1 MLFNSIWAILIWM
14 LLYENAWEQIYY
26 VAKIGQRKKM
36 TYFVIML
43 AAWAILSFRFEVVTA
58 AVKDS
63 HVATNQPA
71 NKKKKLQTVKWFI
84 V

>member
-1 MLFNSIWAILIWM
+1 MRGNKYIMS
-14 LLYENAWEQIYY
+14 
-26 VAKIGQRKKM
+26 QRLERGKM

>member
-1 MLFNSIWAILIWM
+1 MRGNKYIMS
-14 LLYENAWEQIYY
+14 
-26 VAKIGQRKKM
+26 QRLEREKM

-43 AAWAILSFRFEVVTA
+43 AAGAILSFRFEVVTA

>member
-1 MLFNSIWAILIWM
+1 MLFNSIWAIWIWRM
-14 LLYENAWEQIYY
+14 RGNKYIMS
-26 VAKIGQRKKM
+26 QRLEREKM

-58 AVKDS
+58 VVKDS
-63 HVATNQPA
+63 HVATNQTA

>member
-1 MLFNSIWAILIWM
+1 MRGNKYIMS
-14 LLYENAWEQIYY
+14 
-26 VAKIGQRKKM
+26 QRLEREKM

>member
-1 MLFNSIWAILIWM
+1 MRGNKYIMS
-14 LLYENAWEQIYY
+14 
-26 VAKIGQRKKM
+26 QRLEREKM

-63 HVATNQPA
+63 HVATNQPT

>member
-1 MLFNSIWAILIWM
+1 MRGNKYIMS
-14 LLYENAWEQIYY
+14 
-26 VAKIGQRKKM
+26 QRLEREKM
-36 TYFVIML
+36 TYFVIIL
-43 AAWAILSFRFEVVTA
+43 AAWTILSFRFEVVTA

-63 HVATNQPA
+63 HVATNQLA

>member
-1 MLFNSIWAILIWM
+1 MLFNSIWAIWIWM

-26 VAKIGQRKKM
+26 VAKIGKRKND
-36 TYFVIML
+36 FVIML

-58 AVKDS
+58 VVKDS

>member
-1 MLFNSIWAILIWM
+1 MRGNKYIMS
-14 LLYENAWEQIYY
+14 
-26 VAKIGQRKKM
+26 QRLEREKM
-36 TYFVIML
+36 TYFLIML

>member
-1 MLFNSIWAILIWM
+1 MRGNKYIMS
-14 LLYENAWEQIYY
+14 
-26 VAKIGQRKKM
+26 QRLDREKM

-71 NKKKKLQTVKWFI
+71 NKKKKLQTVKWII

>member
-1 MLFNSIWAILIWM
+1 MRGNKYIMS
-14 LLYENAWEQIYY
+14 
-26 VAKIGQRKKM
+26 QRLEREKM

-63 HVATNQPA
+63 HVATNQPE

>member
-1 MLFNSIWAILIWM
+1 MRGNKYIMS
-14 LLYENAWEQIYY
+14 
-26 VAKIGQRKKM
+26 QRLEREKM

-58 AVKDS
+58 VVKDS
-63 HVATNQPA
+63 HVANQPA

>member
-1 MLFNSIWAILIWM
+1 MRGNKYIMS
-14 LLYENAWEQIYY
+14 
-26 VAKIGQRKKM
+26 QRLEREKL

-58 AVKDS
+58 VVNDS

>member
-1 MLFNSIWAILIWM
+1 MRGNKYIMS
-14 LLYENAWEQIYY
+14 
-26 VAKIGQRKKM
+26 QRLEREKM

-58 AVKDS
+58 VVKDS

-71 NKKKKLQTVKWFI
+71 SKKKKLQTVKWFI